1 MQINYNK
8 FTEQELRVILKA
20 ARTINYGFGL
30 QFPSHKEQLALLL
43 EDEHSPKAKR
53 LLNTWIETNTTKS
66 GNPERAAAVFSGEI
80 PVIKRRDSCHFCR
93 RLLAERRAF
102 VV

>member
-43 EDEHSPKAKR
+43 EDEHF
-53 LLNTWIETNTTKS
+53 
-66 GNPERAAAVFSGEI
+66 RAINQIVQQTHDALQAIAYKNGENS
-80 PVIKRRDSCHFCR
+80 D
-93 RLLAERRAF
+93 E
-102 VV
+102 

>member
-1 MQINYNK
+1 MFHTIILNTMQINYNK

-43 EDEHSPKAKR
+43 EDEHF
-53 LLNTWIETNTTKS
+53 
-66 GNPERAAAVFSGEI
+66 RAINQIVQQTHDALQAIAYKNGENS
-80 PVIKRRDSCHFCR
+80 D
-93 RLLAERRAF
+93 E
-102 VV
+102 

>member
-43 EDEHSPKAKR
+43 DDLHFRAINQIIQQTHYA
-53 LLNTWIETNTTKS
+53 LQAIVYKS
-66 GNPERAAAVFSGEI
+66 GKNPD
-80 PVIKRRDSCHFCR
+80 K
-93 RLLAERRAF
+93 
-102 VV
+102 

>member
-43 EDEHSPKAKR
+43 EDEHFRAINQIVHQTHDALQSIAYKR
-53 LLNTWIETNTTKS
+53 GE
-66 GNPERAAAVFSGEI
+66 NPDE
-80 PVIKRRDSCHFCR
+80 
-93 RLLAERRAF
+93 
-102 VV
+102 

>member
-1 MQINYNK
+1 MFHTIILKIMQINYNK

-43 EDEHSPKAKR
+43 EDEHF
-53 LLNTWIETNTTKS
+53 
-66 GNPERAAAVFSGEI
+66 RAINQIVQQTHDALQAIAYKNGENS
-80 PVIKRRDSCHFCR
+80 D
-93 RLLAERRAF
+93 E
-102 VV
+102 

>member
-43 EDEHSPKAKR
+43 EDEHFRAINQIVHETHDALQAIAYKR
-53 LLNTWIETNTTKS
+53 GE
-66 GNPERAAAVFSGEI
+66 NPDA
-80 PVIKRRDSCHFCR
+80 
-93 RLLAERRAF
+93 
-102 VV
+102 

>member
-43 EDEHSPKAKR
+43 EDEHFRAINQIIIQSCTAHRDITIKQG
-53 LLNTWIETNTTKS
+53 E
-66 GNPERAAAVFSGEI
+66 NPDA
-80 PVIKRRDSCHFCR
+80 
-93 RLLAERRAF
+93 
-102 VV
+102 

>member
-20 ARTINYGFGL
+20 ARAINYGFGL

-43 EDEHSPKAKR
+43 EDEHFRAINQIVQQSHDALRAIAWKR
-53 LLNTWIETNTTKS
+53 GE
-66 GNPERAAAVFSGEI
+66 NPDV
-80 PVIKRRDSCHFCR
+80 
-93 RLLAERRAF
+93 
-102 VV
+102 

>member
-43 EDEHSPKAKR
+43 EDEHFRAINQIVHQTHDALQAIAYK
-53 LLNTWIETNTTKS
+53 NGE
-66 GNPERAAAVFSGEI
+66 NPDA
-80 PVIKRRDSCHFCR
+80 
-93 RLLAERRAF
+93 
-102 VV
+102 

>member
-30 QFPSHKEQLALLL
+30 QFPSYKEQLALLL
-43 EDEHSPKAKR
+43 EDMHFRAINQIVQQTHDALQVIAYKR
-53 LLNTWIETNTTKS
+53 GE
-66 GNPERAAAVFSGEI
+66 NPDA
-80 PVIKRRDSCHFCR
+80 
-93 RLLAERRAF
+93 
-102 VV
+102 